1 MSIGV
6 TSVGPDNLN
15 ALMPGR
21 VLVVDDNPLIAT
33 VLRSLLQAHG
43 LEVHIATNGEE
54 ALEALQSQEI
64 EVIVCDVMMPRM
76 DGYEFHEHVRQRP
89 EFAHIPFIFLT
100 ALSDDTE
107 KRRGLL
113 AGADVYLT
121 KPFDPAAM
129 IPLVQGKV
137 TRARGLKK
145 ASEQERA
152 SFRKKV
158 VNTLSH
164 EFRTPLVAITT
175 GSELLLDHS
184 DKFDSAK
191 VQQLVQAIQRGGS
204 RLERLVN
211 DFMLLQQLEL
221 GTGARIYESRGAVQ
235 EVDSVIARAC
245 EARFAELS
253 AKGFDTRFNSGLG
266 NLRCYLHGPQLEDVL
281 LRLIDNAAKFSRDI
295 KAIAVSSAVIGNGAD
310 QEVRIAVQ
318 DRGVGIPEG
327 HTLSLELFG
336 QVDRERLE
344 QQGTGMGLAIVQ
356 RYVAIMGGTLT
367 LSPRSDGGAE
377 ALVSFPVRHKA
388 P

>member
-1 MSIGV
+1 
-6 TSVGPDNLN
+6 
-15 ALMPGR
+15 
-21 VLVVDDNPLIAT
+21 VVDDNPLIAT

-43 LEVHIATNGEE
+43 LEVHVATNGEE
-54 ALEALQSQEI
+54 AVQSLLSHDI

-76 DGYEFHEHVRQRP
+76 DGYEFHEHVRQRS

-107 KRRGLL
+107 KHRGLL

-137 TRARGLKK
+137 TRARGLRK
-145 ASEQERA
+145 AREQERA

-175 GSELLLDHS
+175 GSELLLDHA
-184 DKFDSAK
+184 DKFDSNK

-245 EARFAELS
+245 ELRFAELS
-253 AKGFDTRFNSGLG
+253 SQGFQARFESGLG
-266 NLRCYLHGPQLEDVL
+266 NIKCYLHAPQLEDML
-281 LRLIDNAAKFSRDI
+281 FRLIDNAAKFSRDVKEI
-295 KAIAVSSAVIGNGAD
+295 TVSSGLVGEGSGRNVSIT
-310 QEVRIAVQ
+310 VR

-356 RYVAIMGGTLT
+356 RYASIMGGSLS
-367 LSPRSDGGAE
+367 LSPRQEGGAE
-377 ALVSFPVRHKA
+377 AVICFPIRGAA
-388 P
+388 PDKTAL